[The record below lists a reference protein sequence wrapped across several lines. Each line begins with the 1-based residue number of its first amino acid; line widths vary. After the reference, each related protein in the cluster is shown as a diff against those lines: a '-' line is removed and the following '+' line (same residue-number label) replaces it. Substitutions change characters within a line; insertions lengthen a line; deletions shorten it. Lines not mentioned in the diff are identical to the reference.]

1 MAKRTAKMITDQAII
16 DSVVNI
22 DPKDITSTFV
32 VELFGEFD
40 GKRRANPYDLITVP
54 KGGYG
59 IPESK
64 RGVNV
69 KPFVTGI
76 GRFLWNKMYIQA
88 NPTIYEEFGYID
100 ENVSKKVFNK
110 LYQQIGYLKLED
122 QIDLEDFKR
131 FAMTTQLTMSYIQF
145 LSPSYTDAMLLSS
158 KQVGKEKARLLREN
172 KAAIDAKDIKT
183 ADAIQKE
190 LMDYSK
196 ELLKDDPSMD
206 MYNSGGGGDFE
217 NHYKN
222 MFVMKGTVR
231 DPDPAK
237 GYNIVTS
244 NYIDGVSV
252 DEYSTIANT
261 LAEGPFNRSK
271 KTEFG
276 GRWEKLFVY
285 SLQHLKLLPPGSDC
299 GTKRYIEINV
309 TSKNID
315 DIMYCYMIEPN
326 GKLVEI
332 TSKNRDSILGKRIK
346 IRFSSLC
353 EAKDGH
359 FCNMCAGNL
368 WYRLGITNVGVIT
381 PQIPSKLKNLMMKS
395 FHNSQVSLTEMNVME
410 AFCPDEVLTESA
422 DVYLD
427 PPRP

>member
-1 MAKRTAKMITDQAII
+1 MAKRTAKMITDQTII

-100 ENVSKKVFNK
+100 ENVSKKVFNN
-110 LYQQIGYLKLED
+110 LYQKIGYLKLED

-206 MYNSGGGGDFE
+206 MYRSGGGGDFD

-244 NYIDGVSV
+244 NYIDGVSI
-252 DEYSTIANT
+252 DEYATVANT

-285 SLQHLKLLPPGSDC
+285 SMQHLKLLPQGSDC

-309 TSKNID
+309 TKGNVD

-332 TSKNRDSILGKRIK
+332 TSKNRDSIIGKRIK